1 MSPRTRTRLLKYPA
15 HKSTLPPLPLSS
27 LHHTTFIRCRQSDG
41 PNSKATFG
49 PHPILSALSWIPW
62 DLRRAGNGSS
72 TLYYIQYIAVFSSTT
87 EHGGLKLKHRRKKK
101 NIQIDLKRLLHEPGH
116 LIQAGFMLML
126 LAQWLQ
132 WIFWLEERWLSTVS
146 QAAPSLGWDELVS
159 MLNALWHPIHIL
171 CDVKTITSLSL
182 IMLVVWFLMFSTI
195 TSL

>member
-62 DLRRAGNGSS
+62 DLRRAGNGYS

-116 LIQAGFMLML
+116 QIQAGFMLIFFGL
-126 LAQWLQ
+126 VATVNILAWRKV
-132 WIFWLEERWLSTVS
+132 IKHRF
-146 QAAPSLGWDELVS
+146 PSGPKSGMVR
-159 MLNALWHPIHIL
+159 AR
-171 CDVKTITSLSL
+171 
-182 IMLVVWFLMFSTI
+182 
-195 TSL
+195 

>member
-87 EHGGLKLKHRRKKK
+87 EHGGLKLKHRRKTKYPDWFEK
-101 NIQIDLKRLLHEPGH
+101 TSAWAWAPDSGRVHAHAFGSVATVNI
-116 LIQAGFMLML
+116 
-126 LAQWLQ
+126 LAWRKV
-132 WIFWLEERWLSTVS
+132 IKHCF
-146 QAAPSLGWDELVS
+146 PSGPKS
-159 MLNALWHPIHIL
+159 GMGRAR
-171 CDVKTITSLSL
+171 
-182 IMLVVWFLMFSTI
+182 
-195 TSL
+195 